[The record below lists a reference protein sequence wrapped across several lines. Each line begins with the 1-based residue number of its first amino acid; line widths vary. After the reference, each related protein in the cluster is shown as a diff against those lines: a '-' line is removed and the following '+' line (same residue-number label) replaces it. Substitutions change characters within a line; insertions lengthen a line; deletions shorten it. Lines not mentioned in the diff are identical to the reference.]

1 MRKTLT
7 GFLALLLILIP
18 AYGEG
23 PQKRLSRK
31 ELENHNAQLEQQN
44 AELLK
49 RIAELED
56 SLKTPRVDT
65 VFVEVPVKDRPAWL
79 EEFDAPRSASEI
91 DKRVTRFQ
99 LESKLESWDPLA
111 YDASFTGKQTDE
123 VYMQR
128 LEAMGSPL
136 NLPYNE
142 VVKNFIV
149 RYSERNRKEMSR
161 ILGLCY
167 YYMPM
172 IEQTFDRYGIPL
184 ELSALAIIESNL
196 NPRATSKVG
205 AKGMWQFMYNSGRNL
220 GLEIDSF
227 VDERMDVVKS
237 TDAAARYLR
246 DAYRVFG
253 DWALAISAYNCGY
266 GNVKKAIRYAQG
278 KTDYWS
284 IYPYLPTETRYY
296 APAMVGALYTLHYH
310 NELGIKPAPCALP
323 ELTDTMHVQGKM
335 HLKQVTDLVG
345 IELKTLR
352 DLNPQYKHDVIPANG
367 KTYILTI
374 PASDSDA
381 FIEQQDSIALH
392 KADEYMSASV
402 MKSIENSG
410 TGQTIVYKVKSGDNL
425 SVIAAKH
432 KVSVA
437 QLKKWNKLSGTVI
450 RPGQKLI
457 IYK

>member
-1 MRKTLT
+1 MERT
-7 GFLALLLILIP
+7 LALSLTLAILASACAP
-18 AYGEG
+18 AAKTGRV
-23 PQKRLSRK
+23 PRR
-31 ELENHNAQLEQQN
+31 ELEASN
-44 AELLK
+44 AELMQ
-49 RIAELED
+49 RVAALED
-56 SLKTPRVDT
+56 SLARRDTVYLTQHDT
-65 VFVEVPVKDRPAWL
+65 VFLRHRPAWI
-79 EEFDAPRSASEI
+79 EEFRGPRSAGEI
-91 DKRVTRFQ
+91 DKRVTRYE
-99 LESKLESWDPLA
+99 LEKRLAEFDPLA
-111 YDASFTGKQTDE
+111 YDPSFAGRQTDE

-142 VVKNFIV
+142 VVRRFIV
-149 RYSERNRKEMSR
+149 RYSEQNRKEMSR

-172 IEQTFDRYGIPL
+172 IEQTFDRYDIPL

-205 AKGMWQFMYNSGRNL
+205 AKGMWQFMYTAGRNL

-266 GNVKKAIRYAQG
+266 GNVRKAIRYAQG

-296 APAMVGALYTLHYH
+296 VPAMVGALYTLHYH
-310 NELGIKPAPCALP
+310 TELGIKPTPCALP
-323 ELTDTMHVQGKM
+323 ELTDTIHVRGKM
-335 HLKQVTDLVG
+335 HLQQISDLVG
-345 IELKTLR
+345 TKLSTLR
-352 DLNPQYKHDVIPANG
+352 ALNPQYKHDIIPQNG
-367 KTYILTI
+367 REYVLTI
-374 PASDSDA
+374 PSSDSAA
-381 FIEQQDSIALH
+381 FIAQQDSIAHH
-392 KADEYMSASV
+392 KADQYMSTSV

-410 TGQTIVYKVKSGDNL
+410 TGRTIVYKVKQGDNL
-425 SVIAAKH
+425 SVIAARH
-432 KVSVA
+432 NVTVA
-437 QLKKWNKLSGTVI
+437 QLRKWNKLSGTVI
-450 RPGQKLI
+450 RPGQKLLI
-457 IYK
+457 FK

>member
-1 MRKTLT
+1 MKKA
-7 GFLALLLILIP
+7 LAALLILATLAP
-18 AYGEG
+18 GY
-23 PQKRLSRK
+23 SR
-31 ELENHNAQLEQQN
+31 NAKPRRVPRKQLEQQN
-44 AELLK
+44 AELQE
-49 RIAELED
+49 RIAALED
-56 SLKTPRVDT
+56 SLARRDT
-65 VFVEVPVKDRPAWL
+65 VYLTQTDTVVVKHRPAWL
-79 EEFDAPRSASEI
+79 EEFSGPRSASEI
-91 DKRVTRFQ
+91 DKRVTRYE
-99 LESKLESWDPLA
+99 LEKRLAEFDPLA
-111 YDASFTGKQTDE
+111 YDPSFAGRQTDE

-142 VVKNFIV
+142 VVRRFIV
-149 RYSERNRKEMSR
+149 RYSEQNRKEMSR

-172 IEQTFDRYGIPL
+172 IEQTFDRYDIPL

-205 AKGMWQFMYNSGRNL
+205 AKGMWQFMYTAGRNL

-266 GNVKKAIRYAQG
+266 GNVRKAIRYAQG

-296 APAMVGALYTLHYH
+296 VPAMVGALYTLHYH
-310 NELGIKPAPCALP
+310 GELGIKPTPCALP
-323 ELTDTMHVQGKM
+323 ELTDTIHVRGKM
-335 HLKQVTDLVG
+335 HLQQISDLVG
-345 IELKTLR
+345 TKLSTLR
-352 DLNPQYKHDVIPANG
+352 SLNPQYKHDIIPQNG
-367 KTYILTI
+367 REYVLTI
-374 PASDSDA
+374 PSSDSAA
-381 FIEQQDSIALH
+381 FIAQQDSIAHH

-410 TGQTIVYKVKSGDNL
+410 SGRTIVYKVKQGDNL
-425 SVIAAKH
+425 SVIAARH
-432 KVSVA
+432 NVTVA
-437 QLKKWNKLSGTVI
+437 QLRKWNKLSGTVI
-450 RPGQKLI
+450 RPGQKLLI
-457 IYK
+457 FK